1 MNHINT
7 QQCDFQKAWTL
18 QKSITEYKI
27 LTNVHGTFPR
37 IEHIL
42 SKKKKKKSLSKFYKV
57 EIF

>member
-7 QQCDFQKAWTL
+7 EQCDFQKAWML

-42 SKKKKKKSLSKFYKV
+42 SKKKKKKSK
-57 EIF
+57 